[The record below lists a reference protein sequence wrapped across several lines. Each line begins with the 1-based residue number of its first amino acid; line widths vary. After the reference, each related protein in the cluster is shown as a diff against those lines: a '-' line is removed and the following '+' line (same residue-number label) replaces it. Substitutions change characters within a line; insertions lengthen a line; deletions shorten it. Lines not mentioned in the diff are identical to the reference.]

1 MILAR
6 VGDDVAFGC
15 ENLGLAREEIW
26 RRVGEAIDAV
36 GLDLPLAH
44 PTSDLSGGQ
53 KQRLALAGVLAMQP
67 GLLLLDEPTAN
78 LDPAGVI
85 EVRDGVARVLEKS
98 NATFVVIEHRVG
110 IWQRLVNRVIVLAPG
125 GGVLADGDPDD
136 VLTRNGAALASSGIW
151 VPGHPPKWPN
161 RSGRRDRP
169 AGELLL
175 HTQDLS
181 IARAPN
187 AVLAT
192 GIELEVHAGR
202 ALAITGPN
210 GCGKT
215 TLGLTIAG
223 LIAPVAGRVLA
234 QALASG
240 PVGPEP
246 ITWKSRDLL
255 TRIGTVFQD
264 PEHQFIATTVH
275 DELAVGGE
283 ALGLGAPAIRQRVGE
298 LLERFHLSHLAGA
311 NPFTLSGGEKR
322 RLSVATVLVTRPRIL
337 VLDEPTFGQDSRT
350 WQELLALLAEL
361 LDSGS
366 AIVAMTHDGDFV
378 AALADSELKMAP
390 QQRKSISTEASR

>member
-15 ENLGLAREEIW
+15 ENLGIAREEIW
-26 RRVGEAIDAV
+26 RRVNEAIDAV

-53 KQRLALAGVLAMQP
+53 KQRLALAGVLAMRP

-78 LDPAGVI
+78 LDPDGVI
-85 EVRDGVARVLEKS
+85 EVRDGVERVLEKS
-98 NATFVVIEHRVG
+98 KATFVVIEHRVG
-110 IWQRLVNRVIVLAPG
+110 IWQKLVNRVIILAPG

-136 VLTRNGAALASSGIW
+136 VLIRNGGALASSGIW
-151 VPGHPPKWPN
+151 VPGHPPKWPK
-161 RSGRRDRP
+161 RLDRP

-175 HTQDLS
+175 RTQDLS
-181 IARAPN
+181 IARVPN

-192 GIELEVHAGR
+192 DIELAIHAGR

-223 LIAPVAGRVLA
+223 LIAPAAGRVIA
-234 QALASG
+234 EGLASG
-240 PVGPEP
+240 LGPEP
-246 ITWKSRDLL
+246 ITWKSRALL

-275 DELAVGGE
+275 DELAVGGQV
-283 ALGLGAPAIRQRVGE
+283 LGLSNPVIEQRVGE

-322 RLSVATVLVTRPRIL
+322 RLSVATVLVTRPRLL

-350 WQELLALLAEL
+350 WQELLALLAQL
-361 LDSGS
+361 LESGS

-378 AALADSELKMAP
+378 TALADSELKMAP
-390 QQRKSISTEASR
+390 RQRKNVNTQASR